1 MLRRASCAAA
11 CSTTSLWHSFIPV
24 RGAKKLTAAQA
35 RHQRRQQEAT
45 DAARPRADAS
55 RAHGSQPPR
64 PSPQRVDVPIKTRPV
79 PDARGSSANAF
90 GDTRTSIVRGQP
102 PTPALHSTKGLHGR
116 EIPPVESNAGVRTE
130 AAEERATGRAAP
142 EQPRGDTQREQWTK
156 AGAEIEV
163 DENTMR
169 RVMRLTP
176 KVRSRATCHVC
187 VVPSEPCN
195 ALRSGLSCAHRKAGS
210 SRCEEACCTVQR
222 PTCRM

>member
-1 MLRRASCAAA
+1 M
-11 CSTTSLWHSFIPV
+11 
-24 RGAKKLTAAQA
+24 
-35 RHQRRQQEAT
+35 
-45 DAARPRADAS
+45 
-55 RAHGSQPPR
+55 
-64 PSPQRVDVPIKTRPV
+64 PIISRPV

-102 PTPALHSTKGLHGR
+102 PTPALHSTKGLHGK
-116 EIPPVESNAGVRTE
+116 EIPPGESNAGVRTE

-195 ALRSGLSCAHRKAGS
+195 AQRSGLSCAHRKAGS